1 VSGAPLTDPE
11 LVSSESARQAGSP
24 LDEEVGMKPEPE
36 HLGEQGQR
44 EYGAMEDLTSGQQP
58 WEEPRLTFI
67 EPKLTKHGKLEE
79 MTAAFFG
86 GFTP

>member
-1 VSGAPLTDPE
+1 MRRIE
-11 LVSSESARQAGSP
+11 
-24 LDEEVGMKPEPE
+24 MKQEPE
-36 HLGEQGQR
+36 HLAAQGQR
-44 EYGAMEDLTSGQQP
+44 EHGATADGASGGQQP